1 MTAMWCAV
9 QGSFCYEARMAA
21 RGRVLWLTLLPLT
34 ALAVL
39 LALSSPAVAGQDD
52 PAGRIGTTVLV
63 VNTFATAG
71 LGVALAGRLNQH
83 SAPGLAEVLDTTPG
97 GGTTRL
103 AGVLAG
109 ALAVALVPV
118 SAVVVVIGAAVSI
131 RSGTAAPL
139 AYAVLG
145 VLTVL
150 VPAAVAMTTFAGLL
164 GLLMPVIV
172 ARVLVVALWFWATQ
186 LSPSFV
192 PVPSPTGTVLSPLGG
207 YPAVAWLGARRIWAG
222 RGLDGVLS
230 PAPGSGA
237 AVLNVV
243 LVLVSA
249 AVFFFAAR
257 LLTAWRADRHP
268 TQDGAL
274 R

>member
-1 MTAMWCAV
+1 MTTMWCAV
-9 QGSFCYEARMAA
+9 QGSMRYEARMAA
-21 RGRVLWLTLLPLT
+21 RGRVLWLSLLPLT

-39 LALSSPAVAGQDD
+39 LALSSPDVAGQAD
-52 PAGRIGTTVLV
+52 PAGRIGTMVLV

-71 LGVALAGRLNQH
+71 LGVALAGRLSQH
-83 SAPGLAEVLDTTPG
+83 TRPGLTEVLDTTPG

-118 SAVVVVIGAAVSI
+118 SAVVVLIGAVVSVQAGAV
-131 RSGTAAPL
+131 TPVAHAL
-139 AYAVLG
+139 LG
-145 VLTVL
+145 VVTVL

-164 GLLMPVIV
+164 GLLMPVV
-172 ARVLVVALWFWATQ
+172 LARVLVVVFWFWATQ

-207 YPAVAWLGARRIWAG
+207 YPAVVWLGARRIWAN
-222 RGLDGVLS
+222 RQLDGVLS
-230 PAPGSGA
+230 PAPDGGS
-237 AVLNVV
+237 AVLNVA
-243 LVLVSA
+243 LVLA
-249 AVFFFAAR
+249 AAVVFFFAAR
-257 LLTAWRADRHP
+257 LLMAWRADGHA
-268 TQDGAL
+268 TQDGAT